1 MHSRRRRSVRMIA
14 TRPSSMSTGAP
25 SCRHLCTSELLER
38 KPMLL
43 CPRPSLVEYRCLP
56 LCVLDSLA
64 CDVKVFRLA
73 FNSYESAAHA
83 HCGYS
88 GRAATHE
95 GVKRNRVCRKQRGA
109 NLFHK
114 PFRLLRR
121 MVNLPWHA
129 IPVRVARENIRPLR
143 RIVAKPCP
151 GLVGVDRGF
160 VGTDPPIS
168 RHRGRRVRLNPY
180 RRLRGQADFSKHVMQ
195 LRNVVRSSKHEMAA
209 TPR

>member
-95 GVKRNRVCRKQRGA
+95 GITHRLRAFGKA
-109 NLFHK
+109 EAPFHNSY
-114 PFRLLRR
+114 RLLCWMPDALCVGRCNA
-121 MVNLPWHA
+121 VLKLPGIH
-129 IPVRVARENIRPLR
+129 
-143 RIVAKPCP
+143 
-151 GLVGVDRGF
+151 
-160 VGTDPPIS
+160 
-168 RHRGRRVRLNPY
+168 
-180 RRLRGQADFSKHVMQ
+180 
-195 LRNVVRSSKHEMAA
+195 
-209 TPR
+209 